1 MPLEIRQ
8 IPCLSDNYGY
18 LVHDPSTGQTAT
30 IDTPDANAINEALG
44 KEGWTLTHIFNTHHH
59 FDHTGGN
66 TALKEQWGCEIIGPR
81 GEAAKIPDIDRQVGE
96 GDIVE
101 LGTLKASVYDTPGH
115 TNGHIV
121 FHFPSEEV
129 AFVGDTIF
137 ALGCGRLFE
146 GTAEQMW
153 TSLSKIAAW
162 PGKTKLFCAHEYTQA
177 NAQFALSVDPDN
189 QALKTRAA
197 EIDAARAQGLPTVPM
212 TVEEELR
219 TSPFMRADQESL
231 KIAVGMGN
239 AIAAEVFAEVRTRKD
254 NF

>member
-59 FDHTGGN
+59 FDHTGGH

-146 GTAEQMW
+146 GPAEQMW

>member
-153 TSLSKIAAW
+153 ASLSKIAAW